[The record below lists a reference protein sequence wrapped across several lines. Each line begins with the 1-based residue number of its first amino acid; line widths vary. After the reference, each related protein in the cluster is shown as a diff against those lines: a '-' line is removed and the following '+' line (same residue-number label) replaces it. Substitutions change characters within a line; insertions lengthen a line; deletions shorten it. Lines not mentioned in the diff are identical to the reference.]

1 MNQEIMNKVKNQYD
15 NLIDEYGENRLLW
28 VAAIGPGIYKLEEGT
43 PIKIAACYLPTEE
56 ELYTEIP
63 QLNPYILEIRYL
75 LENIEKKDSTTIDMI
90 LSPYKIINSK
100 YDEIL
105 KNNLFIN
112 KELLFL
118 SNNENIINQL
128 KRSIKD
134 IILSSFD
141 LKSQEQELIKIL
153 TKTELLILKN
163 IIKDFDGA
171 DEGNIKVSQAT
182 EKYNASTAVFR
193 TLFYKL
199 KDYRVAEIDSRGVK
213 GTHIKFN
220 NLSTLKSLID

>member
-1 MNQEIMNKVKNQYD
+1 MDKLNNFYNEMI
-15 NLIDEYGENRLLW
+15 NLYGENRVLW
-28 VAAIGPGIYKLEEGT
+28 VAETGPRIFNPDSGF
-43 PIKIAACYLPTEE
+43 PIEVSACILPTEE
-56 ELYTEIP
+56 ELYTTYPNIKE
-63 QLNPYILEIRYL
+63 NTFDIRL
-75 LENIEKKDSTTIDMI
+75 LVDGIKNRSSQWTEMI
-90 LSPYKIINSK
+90 LSPYQIINPK
-100 YDEIL
+100 YKEIL
-105 KNNLFIN
+105 YNNLFIS

-118 SNNENIINQL
+118 SNNEDIINQL
-128 KRSIKD
+128 KKSIKD

-141 LKSQEQELIKIL
+141 LNSQEQELIKIL

-163 IIKDFDGA
+163 IIKDFSGNN
-171 DEGNIKVSQAT
+171 EGDIKVSQAT

-220 NLSTLKSLID
+220 NLTILKSLID